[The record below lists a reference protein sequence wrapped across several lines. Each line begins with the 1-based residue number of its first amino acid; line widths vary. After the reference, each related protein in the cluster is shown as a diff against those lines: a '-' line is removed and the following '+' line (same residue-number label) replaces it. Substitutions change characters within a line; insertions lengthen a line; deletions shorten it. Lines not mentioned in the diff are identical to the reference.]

1 MGRRTADEQTIP
13 LTFTLSPAWF
23 RRLISPAHYPDWNTA
38 ERELLADPSHRQRI
52 EELEAELSGTGFQ
65 RPVVVDREHWWNP
78 RPQLCD
84 GLHRSIAA
92 MRLGLPVSLRFGY
105 DDSTDYDHSDRY
117 RITAPGFPGDLD
129 ELVLATTS
137 FRCTAGPW
145 IQCDS
150 ASGIPGGPVNIPL
163 PHHPTLRA
171 LIAAEL
177 QQRLRDAGARDA
189 VVEFLEHRRASETL
203 DS

>member
-1 MGRRTADEQTIP
+1 MIALPPR
-13 LTFTLSPAWF
+13 WF
-23 RRLISPAHYPDWNTA
+23 RRLVFPAHYSDWDTA
-38 ERELLADPSHRQRI
+38 ERELLVDPGHRRRI
-52 EELEAELSGTGFQ
+52 EELEVELSGIGFE
-65 RPVVVDREHWWNP
+65 RPVVVERAHWWDP

-92 MRLGLPVSLRFGY
+92 MRLGLPVALRFGY
-105 DDSTDYDHSDRY
+105 DDSADYDHSDLY
-117 RITAPGFPGDLD
+117 RITTPGFSGDLD
-129 ELVLATTS
+129 ELVLTTTS

-150 ASGIPGGPVNIPL
+150 ASGVPGGPIDIPL

-177 QQRLRDAGARDA
+177 QQRLRNAGASDA
-189 VVEFLEHRRASETL
+189 TVEFLEHHRVSETL